1 MNTPDNNNKQSKFFY
16 GWVIVVACL
25 LVQAIPFGVASNLP
39 PTFTNYVVNAEG
51 FSYAS
56 FTLIFTIGTFVSAI
70 CSPFIGKLFSKVNA
84 KLLFIIGSIF
94 VGGGFMAYSIAG
106 NKLFAYYAIAAV
118 VQVGNAIV
126 SAIGVPT
133 LINAWFKVNKG
144 TALGIAYCGGGIGNI
159 VLQTLA
165 GKWLTDPNV
174 GYKGAYLRF
183 GLIALI
189 GSLLISIFLIRMPKS
204 DAELAANVPKK
215 KLEGQED
222 VAHHV
227 SWGYTVGETT
237 KMSQFWII
245 AAAFIFVGFYVSGF
259 ALQFIAYFQSLEAAG
274 ILLISSATL
283 ASMFG
288 LFSIFGN
295 LFGGVLFDKL
305 GLTRSLALAGTLV
318 VIAGLCLLFVGDIN
332 ALGYLFTLAFGVSM
346 FSYVMGPS
354 YMTSSLFG
362 DRDYGA
368 ILGLIQLFFALG
380 FAIGT
385 PIFGIIL
392 DKVGWTPAWISSIIY
407 AVIAYT
413 LLLIACTSILRINK
427 ENNVHETKKIS

>member
-1 MNTPDNNNKQSKFFY
+1 MSIPKNNKQSKFFY
-16 GWVIVVACL
+16 GWVIVIACL
-25 LVQAIPFGVASNLP
+25 LVQAIPFGVAANLP
-39 PTFTNYVVNAEG
+39 PTFTNYVVNGEG

-70 CSPFIGKLFSKVNA
+70 CSPFIGKLYTKVNA
-84 KLLFIIGSIF
+84 KLLYIIGSIL
-94 VGGGFMAYSIAG
+94 VGGGFMLYSIAG
-106 NKLFAYYAIAAV
+106 DKLFAYYIIAV
-118 VQVGNAIV
+118 IVQVGNAIV

-144 TALGIAYCGGGIGNI
+144 KALGIAFCGGGIGNI
-159 VLQTLA
+159 FLQILA
-165 GKWLTDPNV
+165 GKWLTNPNI

-183 GLIALI
+183 GLIALV
-189 GSLLISIFLIRMPKS
+189 GSLLISIFLIRMPRS
-204 DAELAANVPKK
+204 QDELAANTPKK

-227 SWGYTVGETT
+227 SWGYTMGETT
-237 KMSQFWII
+237 KMPQFWLI
-245 AAAFIFVGFYVSGF
+245 AASFIFVGFYVSGF
-259 ALQFIAYFQSLEAAG
+259 ALQFIAYFQSLESSG

-295 LFGGVLFDKL
+295 LFGGILFDKL
-305 GLTRSLALAGTLV
+305 GLTKSFALAGILV
-318 VIAGLCLLFVGDIN
+318 IVAGLCLLFVGDIN
-332 ALGYLFTLAFGVSM
+332 VLGYVFTFAFGVSM

-362 DRDYGA
+362 DRDYGS
-368 ILGLIQLFFALG
+368 ILGFIQLFFALG

-385 PIFGIIL
+385 PIFSIIL
-392 DKVGWTPAWISSIIY
+392 DKAGWSTAWISSIIF
-407 AVIAYT
+407 AIVAYLG
-413 LLLIACTSILRINK
+413 LLTASLSILKINK
-427 ENNVHETKKIS
+427 QNNVYETKRIS

>member
-1 MNTPDNNNKQSKFFY
+1 MSTSDNNKQNTFFY
-16 GWVIVVACL
+16 GWIIVIACL
-25 LVQAIPFGVASNLP
+25 LIQAIPFGVASNLP

-70 CSPFIGKLFSKVNA
+70 ASPFIGKLFTKINT
-84 KLLFIIGSIF
+84 KILFIIGSVL
-94 VGGGFMAYSIAG
+94 VGAGFMAYSYAG
-106 NKLFAYYAIAAV
+106 NKLYAYYVIAAI
-118 VQVGNAIV
+118 VQLGNAII

-144 TALGIAYCGGGIGNI
+144 IALGIAFSGGGIGNI
-159 VLQTLA
+159 FLQILA
-165 GKWLTDPNV
+165 GKWLSDPNI

-183 GLIALI
+183 GMIALI
-189 GSLLISIFLIRMPKS
+189 ASLLISILFIRMPKS
-204 DAELAANVPKK
+204 DDELAANVPR
-215 KLEGQED
+215 KLKGQQD

-227 SWGYTVGETT
+227 SWGYKIGEVT
-237 KMSQFWII
+237 KMPQFWLISVS
-245 AAAFIFVGFYVSGF
+245 FIFIGFYVSGF
-259 ALQFIAYFQSLEAAG
+259 ALQFIAYFQTLEASG

-283 ASMFG
+283 ASLFG
-288 LFSIFGN
+288 FFSIFGN

-305 GLTRSLALAGTLV
+305 GLSKSFGLSGLLV
-318 VIAGLCLLFVGDIN
+318 VISGLCLLFIGRIN
-332 ALGYLFTLAFGVSM
+332 ALGYLFTFLFGVSM

-362 DRDYGA
+362 DREYGA

-385 PIFGIIL
+385 PIFGLTL
-392 DKVGWTPAWISSIIY
+392 DKFGWNVAWISSIVY
-407 AVIAYT
+407 AIIAYGG
-413 LLLIACTSILRINK
+413 LLMACTSILKINK
-427 ENNVHETKKIS
+427 ENNVIETKRIS

>member
-1 MNTPDNNNKQSKFFY
+1 MSTPDNSKQNKFFY
-16 GWVIVVACL
+16 GWVIVIACL
-25 LVQAIPFGVASNLP
+25 LIQAIPFGVAANLP

-70 CSPFIGKLFSKVNA
+70 ASPFIGKLFSKINA
-84 KLLFIIGSIF
+84 KLLFIIGSIL

-106 NKLFAYYAIAAV
+106 NRLFAYYIIAAI
-118 VQVGNAIV
+118 VQLGNAIV
-126 SAIGVPT
+126 AAIGVPT

-144 TALGIAYCGGGIGNI
+144 IALGIAFSGGGLGNI
-159 VLQTLA
+159 FLQILA
-165 GKWLTDPNV
+165 GKWLTDPAI

-183 GLIALI
+183 GLIALV

-204 DAELAANVPKK
+204 EAELAANVPKK
-215 KLEGQED
+215 KLKGQED
-222 VAHHV
+222 VSHHV
-227 SWGYTVGETT
+227 SWGYTIAEIT
-237 KMSQFWII
+237 KMPQFWLI
-245 AAAFIFVGFYVSGF
+245 AISFIFVGFYVSGF
-259 ALQFIAYFQSLEAAG
+259 ALQFIAYFQSLENSG

-288 LFSIFGN
+288 FFSIFGN

-305 GLTRSLALAGTLV
+305 GLSKSFGLSGILV
-318 VIAGLCLLFVGDIN
+318 VISGLCLLFIGEIN
-332 ALGYLFTLAFGVSM
+332 ALGYLFTLLFGVSM

-362 DRDYGA
+362 DREYGA

-380 FAIGT
+380 FAIGS
-385 PIFGIIL
+385 PIFGVTL
-392 DKVGWTPAWISSIIY
+392 DKFGWNIAWISATIY
-407 AVIAYT
+407 AVIAYVG
-413 LLLIACTSILRINK
+413 LLVACASILKINK
-427 ENNVHETKKIS
+427 ENNVHETKRIS

>member
-1 MNTPDNNNKQSKFFY
+1 MSTSDNNKQNTFFY
-16 GWVIVVACL
+16 GWIIVIACL
-25 LVQAIPFGVASNLP
+25 LIQAIPFGVASNLP

-70 CSPFIGKLFSKVNA
+70 ASPFIGKLFTKINT
-84 KLLFIIGSIF
+84 KILFIIGSVL
-94 VGGGFMAYSIAG
+94 VGAGFMAYSYAG
-106 NKLFAYYAIAAV
+106 NKLYAYYVIAAI
-118 VQVGNAIV
+118 VQLGNAII

-144 TALGIAYCGGGIGNI
+144 IALGIAFSGGGIGNI
-159 VLQTLA
+159 FLQILA
-165 GKWLTDPNV
+165 GKWLSDPNI

-183 GLIALI
+183 GMIALI
-189 GSLLISIFLIRMPKS
+189 ASLLISILFIRMPKS
-204 DAELAANVPKK
+204 DDELAANVPR
-215 KLEGQED
+215 KLKGQQD

-227 SWGYTVGETT
+227 SWGYKIGEVT
-237 KMSQFWII
+237 KMPQFWLISVS
-245 AAAFIFVGFYVSGF
+245 FIFIGFYVSGF
-259 ALQFIAYFQSLEAAG
+259 ALQFIAYFQTLEASG

-283 ASMFG
+283 ASLFG
-288 LFSIFGN
+288 FFSVFGN

-305 GLTRSLALAGTLV
+305 GLSKSFGLSGLLV
-318 VIAGLCLLFVGDIN
+318 VISGLCLLFIGRIN
-332 ALGYLFTLAFGVSM
+332 ALGYLFTFLFGVSM

-362 DRDYGA
+362 DREYGA

-385 PIFGIIL
+385 PIFGLTL
-392 DKVGWTPAWISSIIY
+392 DKFGWNVAWISSIVY
-407 AVIAYT
+407 AIIAYGG
-413 LLLIACTSILRINK
+413 LLMACTSILKINK
-427 ENNVHETKKIS
+427 ENNVIETKRIS

>member
-1 MNTPDNNNKQSKFFY
+1 MSTSDNNKQNTFFY
-16 GWVIVVACL
+16 GWIIVIACL
-25 LVQAIPFGVASNLP
+25 LIQAIPFGVASNLP

-70 CSPFIGKLFSKVNA
+70 ASPFIGKLFTKINT
-84 KLLFIIGSIF
+84 KILFIIGSIL
-94 VGGGFMAYSIAG
+94 VGAGFMAYSYAG
-106 NKLFAYYAIAAV
+106 NKLYAYYVIAAI
-118 VQVGNAIV
+118 VQLGNAII

-144 TALGIAYCGGGIGNI
+144 IALGIAFSGGGIGNI
-159 VLQTLA
+159 FLQILA
-165 GKWLTDPNV
+165 GKWLSDPNI

-183 GLIALI
+183 GMIALI
-189 GSLLISIFLIRMPKS
+189 ASLLISILFIRMPKS
-204 DAELAANVPKK
+204 DDELAANVPR
-215 KLEGQED
+215 KLKGQQD

-227 SWGYTVGETT
+227 SWGYKIGEVT
-237 KMSQFWII
+237 KMPQFWLISVS
-245 AAAFIFVGFYVSGF
+245 FIFIGFYVSGF
-259 ALQFIAYFQSLEAAG
+259 ALQFIAYFQTLEASG

-283 ASMFG
+283 ASLFG
-288 LFSIFGN
+288 FFSIFGN

-305 GLTRSLALAGTLV
+305 GLSKSFGLSGLLV
-318 VIAGLCLLFVGDIN
+318 VISGLCLLFIGSIN
-332 ALGYLFTLAFGVSM
+332 ALGYLFTFLFGVSM

-362 DRDYGA
+362 DREYGA

-385 PIFGIIL
+385 PIFGLTL
-392 DKVGWTPAWISSIIY
+392 DKFGWNVAWISSIVY
-407 AVIAYT
+407 AIIAYGG
-413 LLLIACTSILRINK
+413 LLMACTSILKINK
-427 ENNVHETKKIS
+427 ENNVIETKRIS

>member
-1 MNTPDNNNKQSKFFY
+1 MSTSDNNKQNTFFY
-16 GWVIVVACL
+16 GWIIVIACL
-25 LVQAIPFGVASNLP
+25 LIQAIPFGVASNLP

-70 CSPFIGKLFSKVNA
+70 ASPFIGKLFTKINT
-84 KLLFIIGSIF
+84 KILFIIGSIL
-94 VGGGFMAYSIAG
+94 VGAGFMAYSYAG
-106 NKLFAYYAIAAV
+106 NKLYAYYVIAAI
-118 VQVGNAIV
+118 VQLGNAII

-144 TALGIAYCGGGIGNI
+144 IALGIAFSGGGIGNI
-159 VLQTLA
+159 FLQILA
-165 GKWLTDPNV
+165 GKWLSDPNI

-183 GLIALI
+183 GMIALI
-189 GSLLISIFLIRMPKS
+189 ASLLISILFIRMPKS
-204 DAELAANVPKK
+204 DDELAANVPR
-215 KLEGQED
+215 KLKGQQD

-227 SWGYTVGETT
+227 SWGYKIGEVT
-237 KMSQFWII
+237 KMPQFWLISVS
-245 AAAFIFVGFYVSGF
+245 FIFIGFYVSGF
-259 ALQFIAYFQSLEAAG
+259 ALQFIAYFQTLEASG

-283 ASMFG
+283 ASLFG
-288 LFSIFGN
+288 FFSIFGN

-305 GLTRSLALAGTLV
+305 GLSKSFGLSGLLV
-318 VIAGLCLLFVGDIN
+318 VISGLCLLFIGRIN
-332 ALGYLFTLAFGVSM
+332 ALGYLFTFLFGVSM

-362 DRDYGA
+362 DREYGA

-385 PIFGIIL
+385 PIFGLTL
-392 DKVGWTPAWISSIIY
+392 DKFGWNVAWISSIVY
-407 AVIAYT
+407 AIIAYGG
-413 LLLIACTSILRINK
+413 LLIACASILKINK
-427 ENNVHETKKIS
+427 ENNVIETKRIS

>member
-1 MNTPDNNNKQSKFFY
+1 MGTPDNKKQGKLFY
-16 GWVIVVACL
+16 GWVIVAACL
-25 LVQAIPFGVASNLP
+25 LIQAIPFGVASNLP

-51 FSYAS
+51 FSYTS
-56 FTLIFTIGTFVSAI
+56 FTLIFTIGTFVSAFA
-70 CSPFIGKLFSKVNA
+70 SPFIGKLFTKVNV
-84 KLLFIIGSIF
+84 KLLFIIGSIL
-94 VGGGFMAYSIAG
+94 VGGGFMLYSIAG

-144 TALGIAYCGGGIGNI
+144 TALGIAFCGGGVGNI
-159 VLQTLA
+159 FLQALA
-165 GKWLTDPNV
+165 GKWLTDPTI

-189 GSLLISIFLIRMPKS
+189 GSLLISIFFVRMPKS
-204 DAELAANVPKK
+204 QDELAANTPKK

-227 SWGYTVGETT
+227 SWGYTMGETT
-237 KMSQFWII
+237 KMPQFWLI
-245 AAAFIFVGFYVSGF
+245 AISFIFIGFYVSGF
-259 ALQFIAYFQSLEAAG
+259 ALQFIAYFQSLEEAG

-283 ASMFG
+283 AAMFG
-288 LFSIFGN
+288 FFSIFGN
-295 LFGGVLFDKL
+295 IFGGILFDKL
-305 GLTRSLALAGTLV
+305 GLSKSFALAGVLV
-318 VIAGLCLLFVGDIN
+318 VVAGLCLLFIGDIN
-332 ALGYLFTLAFGVSM
+332 ALGYVFTVAFGVSM

-368 ILGLIQLFFALG
+368 ILGFIQLFFAVG
-380 FAIGT
+380 FAVGT
-385 PIFGIIL
+385 PIFSIIL
-392 DKVGWTPAWISSIIY
+392 DRVGWSAAWISSIIFS
-407 AVIAYT
+407 VIAYAG
-413 LLLIACTSILRINK
+413 LLFASLSILRVNK
-427 ENNVHETKKIS
+427 ANNVYETKRIS

>member
-1 MNTPDNNNKQSKFFY
+1 MSTSDNNKQNTFFY
-16 GWVIVVACL
+16 GWIIVIACL
-25 LVQAIPFGVASNLP
+25 LIQAIPFGVASNLP

-70 CSPFIGKLFSKVNA
+70 ASPFIGKLFTKINT
-84 KLLFIIGSIF
+84 KILFIIGSIL
-94 VGGGFMAYSIAG
+94 VGAGFMAYSYAG
-106 NKLFAYYAIAAV
+106 NKLYAYYVIAAI
-118 VQVGNAIV
+118 VQLGNAII

-144 TALGIAYCGGGIGNI
+144 IALGIAFSGGGIGNI
-159 VLQTLA
+159 FLQILA
-165 GKWLTDPNV
+165 GKWLSDPNI

-183 GLIALI
+183 GMIALI
-189 GSLLISIFLIRMPKS
+189 ASLLISILFIRMPKS
-204 DAELAANVPKK
+204 DDELAANVPR
-215 KLEGQED
+215 KLKGQQD

-227 SWGYTVGETT
+227 SWGYKIGEVT
-237 KMSQFWII
+237 KMPQFWLISVS
-245 AAAFIFVGFYVSGF
+245 FIFIGFYVSGF
-259 ALQFIAYFQSLEAAG
+259 ALQFIAYFQTLEASG

-283 ASMFG
+283 ASLFG
-288 LFSIFGN
+288 FFSIFGN

-305 GLTRSLALAGTLV
+305 GLSKSFGLSGLLV
-318 VIAGLCLLFVGDIN
+318 VISGLCLLFIGRIN
-332 ALGYLFTLAFGVSM
+332 ALGYLFTFLFGVSM

-362 DRDYGA
+362 DREYGA

-385 PIFGIIL
+385 PIFGLTL
-392 DKVGWTPAWISSIIY
+392 DKFGWNVAWISSIVY
-407 AVIAYT
+407 AIIAYGG
-413 LLLIACTSILRINK
+413 LLMACTSILKINK
-427 ENNVHETKKIS
+427 ENNVIETKRIS

>member
-1 MNTPDNNNKQSKFFY
+1 MSAPDNNKQSKFFY
-16 GWVIVVACL
+16 GWVIVAACL

-39 PTFTNYVVNAEG
+39 PTFTNYVVNGEG

-70 CSPFIGKLFSKVNA
+70 CSPFIGKLFTKVNA
-84 KLLFIIGSIF
+84 KILFVIGSIF
-94 VGGGFMAYSIAG
+94 IGGGFMLYSIAG
-106 NKLFAYYAIAAV
+106 NKLYAYYAIAAV

-144 TALGIAYCGGGIGNI
+144 KALGIAFCGGGIGNI
-159 VLQTLA
+159 FLQLLA
-165 GKWLTDPNV
+165 GKWLTDPAV

-189 GSLLISIFLIRMPKS
+189 GSLLISIFLVRMPKS
-204 DAELAANVPKK
+204 SDELVVPDK

-227 SWGYTVGETT
+227 SWGYPVGETT
-237 KMSQFWII
+237 KMPQFWLI
-245 AAAFIFVGFYVSGF
+245 AASFIFVGFYVSGF
-259 ALQFIAYFQSLEAAG
+259 ALQFIAYFQSLESAG

-295 LFGGVLFDKL
+295 LFGGILFDKL
-305 GLTRSLALAGTLV
+305 GLSKSFALAGTLV
-318 VIAGLCLLFVGDIN
+318 VIAGLCLLFVGQIN
-332 ALGYLFTLAFGVSM
+332 ALGYVFSVAFGISM

-368 ILGLIQLFFALG
+368 ILGVIQLFFAVG

-385 PIFGIIL
+385 PIFSIIL
-392 DKVGWTPAWISSIIY
+392 DKIGWTSAWISSIVF
-407 AVIAYT
+407 AVIAYAG
-413 LLLIACTSILRINK
+413 LLIASISILKINK
-427 ENNVHETKKIS
+427 ENRVHETKRIS